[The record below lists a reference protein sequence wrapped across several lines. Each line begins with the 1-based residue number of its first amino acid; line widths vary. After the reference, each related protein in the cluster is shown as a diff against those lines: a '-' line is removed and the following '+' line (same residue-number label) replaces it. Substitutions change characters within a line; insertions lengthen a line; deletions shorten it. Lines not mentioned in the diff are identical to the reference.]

1 MGVFDVRMLLPS
13 SYQVVAKLLLSIP
26 SIRELLDK
34 MVIPKSAKEMREFC
48 GQKET
53 GLDSEMGAG
62 PYFFAKTQIKF
73 GFLIDL
79 HYLCRI
85 LKIML

>member
-1 MGVFDVRMLLPS
+1 MT
-13 SYQVVAKLLLSIP
+13 Q
-26 SIRELLDK
+26 DK
-34 MVIPKSAKEMREFC
+34 KSLAEERKGTCFIIEPDLGKRC
-48 GQKET
+48 
-53 GLDSEMGAG
+53 G